1 MTRPDDAL
9 FDTFSTHLA
18 GAKVT
23 PAQFALHVL
32 DMMRTSSHGGLPGL
46 LDRFRDHGFDDAVR
60 TWIGNGANLALNPED
75 VKRVIGSRSIE
86 MLAHKAGVPPK
97 AATAELASLIPQLV
111 DKLTPAGHLPDE
123 EGLARNFDLLKE
135 KIGML

>member
-1 MTRPDDAL
+1 MSSIFETYTSAL
-9 FDTFSTHLA
+9 GTSGT
-18 GAKVT
+18 T
-23 PAQFALHVL
+23 PAKFAILVL
-32 DMMRTSSHGGLPGL
+32 DMMQSNSQGGLSGL

>member
-1 MTRPDDAL
+1 MTRSGDAL
-9 FDTFSTHLA
+9 FDTFSTHLS

-23 PAQFALHVL
+23 PAQFAILVL
-32 DMMRTSSHGGLPGL
+32 DMMRSNSQGGLSGL

-60 TWIGNGANLALNPED
+60 TWIGNGANLTLNPED
-75 VKRVIGSRSIE
+75 VRRVIGSKSIDV
-86 MLAHKAGVPPK
+86 LAHKAGVLPK
-97 AATAELASLIPQLV
+97 SATAELASLIPQLV
-111 DKLTPAGHLPDE
+111 DKLTPAGYLPDE